1 MYKNITLLRSA
12 EHGFYR
18 YTPPDNY
25 YFGKEINLVPVT
37 FGELK
42 QLCCDYPIV
51 IIKQEERF
59 SLMLLAGLDR
69 NGAIDK
75 DGQWK
80 GDYIPAFLR
89 RYPFALVSG
98 DDDKTLQLGFDLE
111 SGCFS
116 SPSGEPLFDTEGKPS
131 APLLEAKDLLELYN
145 SELQITQSILLKL
158 KEKDLLKESQMTWT
172 NEEREEQKVEG
183 FYIVDRK
190 KMLEQEDEF
199 LLMAIKNGWM
209 EMIELHL
216 FSLKNIGKILH

>member
-98 DDDKTLQLGFDLE
+98 RGYA
-111 SGCFS
+111 SW
-116 SPSGEPLFDTEGKPS
+116 PSVAGLANTRSARYSVKP
-131 APLLEAKDLLELYN
+131 
-145 SELQITQSILLKL
+145 
-158 KEKDLLKESQMTWT
+158 
-172 NEEREEQKVEG
+172 RC
-183 FYIVDRK
+183 
-190 KMLEQEDEF
+190 
-199 LLMAIKNGWM
+199 
-209 EMIELHL
+209 
-216 FSLKNIGKILH
+216 